1 MQSFTTDQYDTLR
14 EILEQEQVR
23 PITRDEAVEVGD
35 MLAHFFE
42 VLAEGA
48 VPSGSEI

>member
-1 MQSFTTDQYDTLR
+1 MQSFTADQYDTLR

-23 PITRDEAVEVGD
+23 PITRDEAVDVGD
-35 MLAHFFE
+35 MLVRFFE

-48 VPSGSEI
+48 VTCGSEV